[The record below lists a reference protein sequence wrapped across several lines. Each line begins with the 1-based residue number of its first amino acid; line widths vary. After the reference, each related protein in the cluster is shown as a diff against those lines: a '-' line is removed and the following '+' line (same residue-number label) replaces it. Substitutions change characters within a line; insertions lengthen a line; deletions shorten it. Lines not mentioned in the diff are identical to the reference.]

1 MLIFQAIDL
10 PLLLVQ
16 QEPLAIWIWIVITER
31 GTWSRTTCRV
41 TCKVSRKKEWKNCL
55 IFRMC
60 GWEGVGLYQQ
70 TTELPKT
77 HKFRLRRGIHAS
89 TVGHSMLDIF
99 LSHDSFCWK
108 YLFQKKLNWSWCCD
122 FGVPRQLL
130 WPWPLPVSS
139 AWSTASGWRFHLKW
153 SRVVY
158 FHLVTNYG
166 TAEINQKNLIPY
178 KFSSSYIVFA

>member
-1 MLIFQAIDL
+1 M
-10 PLLLVQ
+10 Q
-16 QEPLAIWIWIVITER
+16 QEPLAIWIWIVTTLR
-31 GTWSRTTCRV
+31 GTWGRATCRV
-41 TCKVSRKKEWKNCL
+41 IGKVSRKEGVKNCL
-55 IFRMC
+55 AFRLC

-77 HKFRLRRGIHAS
+77 TKFRLWRGRHVS
-89 TVGHSMLDIF
+89 TVGQSMLDML
-99 LSHDSFCWK
+99 LSQDSFCWK

-130 WPWPLPVSS
+130 WPLPVSS

-158 FHLVTNYG
+158 FHLVTNYDI
-166 TAEINQKNLIPY
+166 TEVNQKSFIPY
-178 KFSSSYIVFA
+178 DSFHHPVLCLHR